1 MTKITVYLSNITCAL
16 ARFRSSNCYKI
27 LDICITLPVLW
38 MTIKILFSK
47 SVADTGG
54 GGGPFP
60 KFSMCILVCITYS
73 HSGGCNLKPRGGLP
87 WHP

>member
-1 MTKITVYLSNITCAL
+1 MTKITVYLSNTTCAL

-54 GGGPFP
+54 GPFP